1 MAEFNKKQYLD
12 QVGLEALVGQIK
24 TSDAALDK
32 KIADEIERSTKKD
45 GEHAAEL
52 VNLNTAITNEVTRAK
67 AAEEANAKA
76 VADEK
81 TRAEAAEADL
91 NTAITAE
98 TTRATKAEEN
108 LQKAIN
114 DINGEE
120 GALAQTLAAAKSY
133 ADTEIGKEK
142 TRAEGKEGEL
152 AQAIADEATRAD
164 AAEKVNAKAIA
175 DEVTRATKA
184 EEDLQK
190 AIDAHE
196 EAVDGKLATLIG
208 TDTDKSVREIA
219 NDELAKQ
226 LIPEGAQESL
236 DTLAEIAAWIQEH
249 PGDAAAMNKAIEN
262 LQKLIGTLPEG
273 ITATTVVG
281 FVQELV
287 TAEKTRAEEAEA
299 DLDERLAD
307 VEAAVGEGGSVAT
320 QITNAIN
327 ELDADKTSATVEEG
341 KGVQVQVVEV
351 DGKITNVAVTG
362 NYDNAYDAKGAA
374 ATAKSEATSYTDTEV
389 DKAYD
394 AIEAIPTS
402 VVTGLFAPAE

>member
-52 VNLNTAITNEVTRAK
+52 VNLNTAIINEVTRAK

-76 VADEK
+76 IADEK

-98 TTRATKAEEN
+98 KTRAEKVEAN
-108 LQKAIN
+108 LQNAIN

-142 TRAEGKEGEL
+142 TRAEGKEAEL
-152 AQAIADEATRAD
+152 AQAITNEATRAD
-164 AAEKVNAKAIA
+164 AAEKANAKAIA

-236 DTLAEIAAWIQEH
+236 DTLAEIAAWIQDH
-249 PGDAAAMNKAIEN
+249 PDDAAAMNKAIED
-262 LQKLIGTLPEG
+262 LEKLVGTLPEG

-287 TAEKTRAEEAEA
+287 AAEKTRAEEAEA

-327 ELDADKTSATVEEG
+327 ELDADKTSAAVEEG

-351 DGKITNVAVTG
+351 DGKITTVAVTG

-374 ATAKSEATSYTDTEV
+374 ATAKSEAASYTDTEV

-394 AIEAIPTS
+394 AIEAIPAS
-402 VVTGLFAPAE
+402 VVTGLFTPAE